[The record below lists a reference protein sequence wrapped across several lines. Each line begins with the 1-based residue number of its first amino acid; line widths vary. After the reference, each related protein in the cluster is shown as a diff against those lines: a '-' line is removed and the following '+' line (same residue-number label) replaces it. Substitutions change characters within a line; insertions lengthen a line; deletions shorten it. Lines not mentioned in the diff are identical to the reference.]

1 MARWIDSLGAALAI
15 APAFRDHALRPAGRD
30 DENFLYALHRE
41 SMHDYIDAIWGWN
54 EQWQRAHFAAE
65 YAPTRNAIVVLT
77 RGAPRDIGRV
87 SLTRHWRKIF
97 LRDIELAAH
106 ARNHG
111 LGSAIVAAVLQ
122 IARAEARCVELLVLH
137 RNPAQRLYAR
147 LGFKVIG
154 DDGARLRMRAD

>member
-1 MARWIDSLGAALAI
+1 MARWIDSLGDALAI
-15 APAFRDHALRPAGRD
+15 APAFRDHALRPARRD

-65 YAPTRNAIVVLT
+65 YAPARNAIVVLT

-87 SLTRHWRKIF
+87 SLTRHWRTVF
-97 LRDIELAAH
+97 LRDIELAAD
-106 ARNHG
+106 ARNRG

-122 IARAEARCVELLVLH
+122 IARERGRCVELRVLH
-137 RNPAQRLYAR
+137 GNPAQRLYAR
-147 LGFKVIG
+147 LGFRAIA
-154 DDGARLRMRAD
+154 DNGARVPM